1 MLHIVV
7 GIGLFCHI
15 AIKQINPKMAH
26 TEDLAG
32 SLSPSRVMEKS
43 PMPVTPPAGYLPQRP
58 ITTIPDSDSPP
69 ASPPKDGYSRQNPF
83 GISQQQQPPEDGDE
97 VNIRGGR
104 RRQGNG
110 GLCELVLAACCCFA
124 LCEICC

>member
-1 MLHIVV
+1 
-7 GIGLFCHI
+7 
-15 AIKQINPKMAH
+15 MAH
-26 TEDLAG
+26 TGDLAG

-58 ITTIPDSDSPP
+58 ITTIPDGDSPP
-69 ASPPKDGYSRQNPF
+69 ASPPKDGGYSRQNPF
-83 GISQQQQPPEDGDE
+83 GISQQQPPEEEDE

-104 RRQGNG
+104 RQGG
-110 GLCELVLAACCCFA
+110 GLCEVILAACCCFA

>member
-1 MLHIVV
+1 
-7 GIGLFCHI
+7 
-15 AIKQINPKMAH
+15 MAH
-26 TEDLAG
+26 TDDLAG

-69 ASPPKDGYSRQNPF
+69 ASPPKNGGYSRQNPF
-83 GISQQQQPPEDGDE
+83 GISQQQQAPEDDDE

-110 GLCELVLAACCCFA
+110 GLCEVVLAACCCFA